1 MMVSEIMRKCN
12 AVSKDTSIKEAERL
26 LKLYGVKIL
35 PVTNNS
41 KLIGV
46 VTRGDIARAL
56 PSDATSLS
64 KWEIGYWL
72 DEIKIEEF
80 MKEPVTVSPD
90 MELFEVIEITKG
102 KGFYNFPVVENSI
115 LIGMIYEEDI
125 FKALADEAKRPAIR
139 IEVNIKGQRSS
150 FLKRL
155 GIGGLS

>member
-1 MMVSEIMRKCN
+1 MRVSEIMRKCN
-12 AVSKDTSIKEAERL
+12 PTSKETSIREAERL
-26 LKLYGVKIL
+26 FKLHGVKIL
-35 PVTNNS
+35 PVTNGN

-56 PSDATSLS
+56 PSDATTLS

-72 DEIKIEEF
+72 DEIKVTEF
-80 MKEPVTVSPD
+80 MKKPVTVSPD
-90 MELFEVIEITKG
+90 IELFEIVEVARD
-102 KGFYNFPVVENSI
+102 KGFYNFPVVENGS
-115 LIGMIYEEDI
+115 LLGMIYEEDI

-139 IEVNIKGQRSS
+139 IEVNVKGQRSS